1 MKKFMLLMV
10 LVLCMAMLTG
20 CFCKHETWKDATC
33 VEPKTCAECGETE
46 GEALGHVWM
55 AATCE
60 TPKTCEQC
68 GLTDGEAKGHAWQ
81 DATCET
87 PKTCGNCSL
96 TEGEALGHDWQDAT
110 TELPKTCATC
120 ALTEGERIIT
130 DPRFTTAATAELQ
143 GKWGF
148 DIPLTAEDLGLPEL
162 SEPLVFVQIMEFGN
176 DGTLKTYTTVSDEK
190 AFWDIII
197 DVYVEAMYAE
207 LAAQGLNRDAA
218 DQAMMDAYGM
228 GVEEYLQDS
237 IKDVSVNELL
247 EDIMGDVSSQAVYYV
262 ENGKLYTGYSWEGTM
277 DADEFTLDGDT
288 LTLPAF
294 SEGLGMEGS
303 FYRITD

>member
-81 DATCET
+81 DATCEA
-87 PKTCGNCSL
+87 PKTCTNCAL
-96 TEGEALGHDWQDAT
+96 TEGEALGHAWQDAT

-130 DPRFTTAATAELQ
+130 DARFTTAATAELQ
-143 GKWGF
+143 GRWGI
-148 DIPLTAEDLGLPEL
+148 DIPVTGEELGIPDLT
-162 SEPLVFVQIMEFGN
+162 EPLIFVYTMEFGN
-176 DGTLKTYTTVSDEK
+176 DGTLKMYTTVADEE
-190 AFWDIII
+190 AFWDVII
-197 DVYVEAMYAE
+197 DIYVDSMYAE
-207 LAAQGLNRDAA
+207 FAAQGLNREAA

-237 IKDVSVNELL
+237 IKDVSINELM

-262 ENGKLYTGYSWEGTM
+262 ENGKLYSGLTWEGTM
-277 DADEFTLDGDT
+277 DEDEFTLDGDT
-288 LTLPAF
+288 LTIPAF

-303 FYRITD
+303 FYRIHD